1 MCFRSCSPGG
11 ILTETGRMVYV
22 LHEFSRCCGD
32 LCLKVRWL
40 EFDTV
45 VYRIMVREDDFAV
58 DICISCL
65 LLRLEACWPTVD
77 DALHVPGCLKQL
89 YFSRENMY
97 NSLHVSNFVVGR
109 LAHEI
114 CGVGACW

>member
-1 MCFRSCSPGG
+1 MCFRGCSPCG

-40 EFDTV
+40 EFGTV

-58 DICISCL
+58 DIVYLSVVSRYVWKLAGL
-65 LLRLEACWPTVD
+65 L
-77 DALHVPGCLKQL
+77 
-89 YFSRENMY
+89 
-97 NSLHVSNFVVGR
+97 
-109 LAHEI
+109 
-114 CGVGACW
+114 